1 MAVVVEDSAGR
12 LPLINSRQMVDALG
26 GLLSENIHGLAA
38 APSLASYA
46 LHGYCFWS
54 SNRKRFV
61 WAQFGKYSSH
71 LGSYRG
77 GIDLDDSYL
86 VLEFKPQFLEPGE
99 QANDHYNVVLWSP
112 GVRDGFGF

>member
-1 MAVVVEDSAGR
+1 
-12 LPLINSRQMVDALG
+12 
-26 GLLSENIHGLAA
+26 LAA

-54 SNRKRFV
+54 NDRKRFV
-61 WAQFGKYSSH
+61 WAQFGKYSSTP
-71 LGSYRG
+71 GGYRG
-77 GIDLDDSYL
+77 GICLDDSFL